1 MKYPKVKVKRSLSG
15 LGLGLFADEDI
26 KKDTRIIQ
34 YVGRIITNEEADAKP
49 NRYIFEIDKH
59 RSIDGSPRY
68 NTARYANHS
77 CNPNGITATYPG
89 ARDKIYIEARKNI
102 KKDEEI
108 TIDYG
113 EEYTSVYIKKG
124 SCMCSQCRKVYE

>member
-1 MKYPKVKVKRSLSG
+1 MKYPKVVVKKSFSG
-15 LGLGLFADEDI
+15 FGLFAGEDI
-26 KKDTRIIQ
+26 KKGKKIIQ
-34 YVGRIITNEEADAKP
+34 YIGRIISNEEADRNP
-49 NRYIFEIDKH
+49 NRYIFEIDRK

-77 CNPNGITATYPG
+77 CKPNAITASYEG
-89 ARDKIYIEARKNI
+89 SRHKIYIEARRTINKG
-102 KKDEEI
+102 EEI

-124 SCMCSQCRKVYE
+124 SCRCSQCKPVFV